1 MEHKQTSPQNI
12 NIMYGSVA
20 AFNSGLIFI
29 AVLTFGLL
37 NWFQIPTGS
46 LLDWAIGIGIF
57 EWAILIVTVPWN
69 IYFQAKAAVE
79 TGTESQL
86 QGIDVEARQI
96 QYASGIAI
104 KSLIVAIGLHLVTA
118 IGLYWLAIS
127 GITALGYWSSIG
139 VLLLTLL
146 RPAISTYEYLA
157 TRLTAMQEQFTYP
170 RNDIL
175 ELRDRFERLE
185 SQVTQLKD
193 RLDPDDDTSWLNNQ
207 NTRWDT
213 NRQEL
218 SKITVAIANLKAS
231 NESEHQRLAT
241 EARQA
246 ISQITVD
253 GQFLE
258 HARELIRF
266 FKTA

>member
-1 MEHKQTSPQNI
+1 
-12 NIMYGSVA
+12 MYRSVA
-20 AFNSGLIFI
+20 AFNSSLIFLALLLFI
-29 AVLTFGLL
+29 GL

-46 LLDWAIGIGIF
+46 LMDWAIGIGIF

-69 IYFQAKAAVE
+69 IYFAARSAVQ
-79 TGTESQL
+79 TGQESQEN
-86 QGIDVEARQI
+86 GISVDARQI
-96 QYASGIAI
+96 SYASTIATRA
-104 KSLIVAIGLHLVTA
+104 LIVAIALHVGTA

-127 GITALGYWSSIG
+127 GVTALGYLSSVG
-139 VLLLTLL
+139 VLLLTIL

-157 TRLTAMQEQFTYP
+157 TRLAELRGQFTHP
-170 RNDIL
+170 RTDIL
-175 ELRDRFERLE
+175 ELRDRFQQLE
-185 SQVTQLKD
+185 HQVTELATQLD
-193 RLDPDDDTSWLNNQ
+193 ANDDTSWLNNQ
-207 NTRWDT
+207 NYRWET
-213 NRQEL
+213 NRNEIA
-218 SKITVAIANLKAS
+218 KISATIADLKAS
-231 NESEHQRLAT
+231 NELDHQRLAQ

>member
-1 MEHKQTSPQNI
+1 
-12 NIMYGSVA
+12 MYGSVA

-29 AVLTFGLL
+29 ALLAFGLL
-37 NWFQIPTGS
+37 HWLQIPTGS

-69 IYFQAKAAVE
+69 IYFSAQAAVQ
-79 TGTESQL
+79 TGKESQL
-86 QGIDVEARQI
+86 QGISVDDRQI
-96 QYASGIAI
+96 RYASGIAT
-104 KSLIVAIGLHLVTA
+104 KSLIVAIGLHLGTA

-127 GITALGYWSSIG
+127 GITALGYWSSVG

-157 TRLTAMQEQFTYP
+157 TRLRAMQEQFAYP
-170 RNDIL
+170 RADIL
-175 ELRDRFERLE
+175 ELRDRFQQLE
-185 SQVTQLKD
+185 YRVTQLAGQ
-193 RLDPDDDTSWLNNQ
+193 LDPNDDTSWLSNQ
-207 NTRWDT
+207 DRRWET
-213 NRQEL
+213 NREEI
-218 SKITVAIANLKAS
+218 SKITVAIADLKAS
-231 NESEHQRLAT
+231 NELDHQRLAQ
-241 EARQA
+241 EAKQA

>member
-1 MEHKQTSPQNI
+1 
-12 NIMYGSVA
+12 MYGSIA

-29 AVLTFGLL
+29 ALLAFGLL

-46 LLDWAIGIGIF
+46 ILDWAIGIGIF

-69 IYFQAKAAVE
+69 IYFKAKAAVQ
-79 TGTESQL
+79 TGQESQR
-86 QGIDVEARQI
+86 QGISVEDRQI
-96 QYASGIAI
+96 QYASGIAT
-104 KSLIVAIGLHLVTA
+104 KSLIVAIGLHLGTA
-118 IGLYWLAIS
+118 IGLYWLAIN
-127 GITALGYWSSIG
+127 GITSLGYWSSIG

-157 TRLTAMQEQFTYP
+157 ARLSAMQEQFAYP
-170 RNDIL
+170 RADIL
-175 ELRDRFERLE
+175 ELRGRFDHLE
-185 SQVTQLKD
+185 YQVTQLTSQ
-193 RLDPDDDTSWLNNQ
+193 LDPNSDTSWLSQQ
-207 NTRWDT
+207 NYRWDN
-213 NRQEL
+213 NREQL
-218 SKITVAIANLKAS
+218 SKITVSMADLKAS
-231 NESEHQRLAT
+231 NELDHQRLAQ

>member
-1 MEHKQTSPQNI
+1 
-12 NIMYGSVA
+12 MYGSIA

-29 AVLTFGLL
+29 ALLAFGVL

-46 LLDWAIGIGIF
+46 ILDWAIGIGIF

-69 IYFQAKAAVE
+69 IYFKAKAAVQ
-79 TGTESQL
+79 TGQESQR
-86 QGIDVEARQI
+86 QGISVEDRQI
-96 QYASGIAI
+96 QYASGIAT
-104 KSLIVAIGLHLVTA
+104 KSLIIAIGLHLGTA
-118 IGLYWLAIS
+118 IGLYWLAIN
-127 GITALGYWSSIG
+127 GITSLGYWSSIG

-157 TRLTAMQEQFTYP
+157 TRLSAMQEQFAYP
-170 RNDIL
+170 RADIL
-175 ELRDRFERLE
+175 ELRGRFQQLEDR
-185 SQVTQLKD
+185 VTQLTSQ
-193 RLDPDDDTSWLNNQ
+193 LDPHDDTSWLSQQ
-207 NTRWDT
+207 NYRWDN
-213 NRQEL
+213 NREQL
-218 SKITVAIANLKAS
+218 SKIIVSMADLKAT
-231 NESEHQRLAT
+231 NELDHQRLAQ

>member
-1 MEHKQTSPQNI
+1 
-12 NIMYGSVA
+12 MYGSIA

-29 AVLTFGLL
+29 ALLAFGLL
-37 NWFQIPTGS
+37 NWFQIPAGS
-46 LLDWAIGIGIF
+46 LWDWAIGIGIF
-57 EWAILIVTVPWN
+57 EWSILIVTVPWN
-69 IYFQAKAAVE
+69 IYFKAKAAVQ

-86 QGIDVEARQI
+86 QGISVEDRQI
-96 QYASGIAI
+96 QYASGIAT
-104 KSLIVAIGLHLVTA
+104 KSLIVAIGLHLGTA
-118 IGLYWLAIS
+118 IGLYWLAIN
-127 GITALGYWSSIG
+127 GITSLGYWSSIG

-157 TRLTAMQEQFTYP
+157 ARLSAMQEQFAYP
-170 RNDIL
+170 RADIL
-175 ELRDRFERLE
+175 ELRGRFQQLE
-185 SQVTQLKD
+185 YQVTQLTSQ
-193 RLDPDDDTSWLNNQ
+193 LDPESDTSWLSQQ
-207 NTRWDT
+207 NYRWDN
-213 NRQEL
+213 NREEL
-218 SKITVAIANLKAS
+218 SRITVSMADLKAS
-231 NESEHQRLAT
+231 NEMDHQRLAQ

>member
-1 MEHKQTSPQNI
+1 
-12 NIMYGSVA
+12 MYGSIAV
-20 AFNSGLIFI
+20 FNSGLLFI
-29 AVLTFGLL
+29 ALLAFGLL
-37 NWFQIPTGS
+37 NWFQMPTGS
-46 LLDWAIGIGIF
+46 LWDWAIGIGIF
-57 EWAILIVTVPWN
+57 EWTILIVTVPWN
-69 IYFQAKAAVE
+69 IYFKAKDVYQ
-79 TGTESQL
+79 TGKESQL
-86 QGIDVEARQI
+86 QGIDVEDRSI
-96 QYASGIAI
+96 EYASGIAN
-104 KSLIVAIGLHLVTA
+104 KSLIVAIGLHLGTA
-118 IGLYWLAIS
+118 IGLYYLAIS

-157 TRLTAMQEQFTYP
+157 ARLSGMQQQFTYP

-175 ELRDRFERLE
+175 ELRDRFHQLEERVERL
-185 SQVTQLKD
+185 TD
-193 RLDPDDDTSWLNNQ
+193 RLNPDDDTSWLSQQ
-207 NTRWDT
+207 NFRWET
-213 NRQEL
+213 NRQEI
-218 SKITVAIANLKAS
+218 SKLTVAIADLRAS
-231 NESEHQRLAT
+231 NELEHQRLAQ